1 MCEYGRVEPGDDGGR
16 VNLIG
21 TCFRTTSVSGDF
33 MAVIPAR
40 GGSKR
45 APRKNIRPLGEKPL
59 LAYTIAATRDAG
71 LGNATFVST
80 EDAEIAAVAKTLG
93 CAVIPRP
100 DALATDAASTEIVLL
115 HALDEAAKR
124 GWHPRWI
131 LTLPPTSPF
140 RRASTIRF
148 FMDHAATSGVDCLLS
163 LTETRASLWRQIPE
177 GKIGRLFPDAPRR
190 QQDRAPLYE
199 ENSAIYLTA
208 VPALRATGSVL
219 GTSQRGIAIDPVEGF
234 DINSELDFVL
244 ADALRGVEPS
254 LAPRLV

>member
-1 MCEYGRVEPGDDGGR
+1 
-16 VNLIG
+16 
-21 TCFRTTSVSGDF
+21 VSGDF

-45 APRKNIRPLGEKPL
+45 APRKNIRLLGEKPL
-59 LAYTIAATRDAG
+59 LAYTIAAAREAG
-71 LGNATFVST
+71 LGDTTFVST

-100 DALATDAASTEIVLL
+100 NLLATDAASTESVLL
-115 HALDEAAKR
+115 HALDEAAKQD
-124 GWHPRWI
+124 WHPKWI

-140 RRASTIRF
+140 RRATTIRF
-148 FMDHAATSGVDCLLS
+148 FMEHAASSGADCLFS
-163 LTETRASLWRQIPE
+163 LTETRASLWRHGAD
-177 GKIGRLFPDAPRR
+177 GKIGRLFPEAPRR

-199 ENSAIYLTA
+199 ENSAMYVTA

-219 GTSQRGIAIDPVEGF
+219 GTSQQGIAIDPIEGF

-244 ADALRGVEPS
+244 AEALRGVEPS

>member
-1 MCEYGRVEPGDDGGR
+1 LSNLGADGGWLH
-16 VNLIG
+16 LIG
-21 TCFRTTSVSGDF
+21 TCFKATSVSGDF

-45 APRKNIRPLGEKPL
+45 APRKNIRPLGGKPL
-59 LAYTIAATRDAG
+59 LVYTIAAAREAG
-71 LGNATFVST
+71 LGDATFVST
-80 EDAEIAAVAKTLG
+80 EDAEIAAVAKALG

-100 DALATDAASTEIVLL
+100 DTLATDAASTEGVLL
-115 HALDEAAKR
+115 HALDEAAKQ
-124 GWHPRWI
+124 GWHPKWI

-148 FMDHAATSGVDCLLS
+148 FMDHAAASGVDCLLA
-163 LTETRASLWRQIPE
+163 LTENRASLWRHAPD
-177 GKIGRLFPDAPRR
+177 GKIARLFPDAPRR

-208 VPALRATGSVL
+208 VPVLRATGLVL
-219 GTSQRGIAIDPVEGF
+219 GTSQRGIAIDPIEGF

-244 ADALRGVEPS
+244 AEALRSVEPS